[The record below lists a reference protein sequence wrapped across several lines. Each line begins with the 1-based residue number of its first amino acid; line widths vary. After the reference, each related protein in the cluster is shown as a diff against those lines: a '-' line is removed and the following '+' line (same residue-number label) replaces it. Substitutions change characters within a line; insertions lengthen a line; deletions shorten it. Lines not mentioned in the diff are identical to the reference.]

1 MVRVILAGLLV
12 SCSVL
17 VVPVARAYP
26 ETCPPICDQIPATAW
41 PSPSTLPLYET
52 SHWPPLAG
60 LAARAPQPRF
70 LFEQLCGTQR
80 AADDPRIYAVAAT
93 AEVLAPPGQWQLH
106 AQILH
111 WRGETWRGSELA
123 MSVFDTAAEAL
134 RTCQS
139 APVELSPKITTDDD
153 DRLAAELSGPV
164 TVHQYLLAHPQS
176 STISELV
183 FWAVPELDGQ
193 LAVPWPAPTDAV
205 VLEAMATPLCGA
217 YLSSCG

>member
-17 VVPVARAYP
+17 VAPVARAYP
-26 ETCPPICDQIPATAW
+26 QTCPPTCDQIPATAW
-41 PSPSTLPLYET
+41 PAPSALPLYPT

-80 AADDPRIYAVAAT
+80 VVDDPRIYAVAAT
-93 AEVLAPPGQWQLH
+93 AEVLAAPGQWQLR

-111 WRGETWRGSELA
+111 WRGETWRGSQLA
-123 MSVFDTAAEAL
+123 MSVFETAVAGL
-134 RTCQS
+134 RSCATGPAQ
-139 APVELSPKITTDDD
+139 LSSTITTDDG
-153 DRLAAELSGPV
+153 DRLAAELTGPV
-164 TVHQYLLAHPQS
+164 AVHQYLLAHPQS

-183 FWAVPELDGQ
+183 FWVVPGPDGQ
-193 LAVPWPAPTDAV
+193 PAVPWPASPDAE
-205 VLEAMATPLCGA
+205 VLEALATPLCGA